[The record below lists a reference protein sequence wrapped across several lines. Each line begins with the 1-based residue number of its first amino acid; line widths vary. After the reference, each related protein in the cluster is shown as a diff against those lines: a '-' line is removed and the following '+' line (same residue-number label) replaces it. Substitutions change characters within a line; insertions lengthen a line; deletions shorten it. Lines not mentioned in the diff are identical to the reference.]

1 MIKIQEIKNIL
12 TRMSVIIG
20 NYPGFEDWSHQLKF
34 LAEKN
39 ISPSD
44 LRYEIQKLY
53 GGMGSLNDIVIFN
66 QEGKMDK
73 EANVEFDRLRSQL
86 FDLSVCLK

>member
-1 MIKIQEIKNIL
+1 
-12 TRMSVIIG
+12 MSVIIE
-20 NYPGFEDWSHQLKF
+20 NYPGFEGWSHQLKL

-39 ISPSD
+39 ISPDD

-53 GGMGSLNDIVIFN
+53 GGMGSLNDIVICN

-73 EANVEFDRLRSQL
+73 EANIEFDTLRSQL
-86 FDLSVCLK
+86 FDLSACLK